1 MKTKLITLSALI
13 LGSLTILT
21 SYDTVEV
28 STGSISVKATIDGTP
43 IAEALVGVS
52 ATPEDRENS
61 KYISEKE
68 SDSKGMVTF
77 TAINP
82 GVYYLDAAFTNEDDD
97 TYYAEA
103 EVTVAD
109 ARVDVTIEM
118 EIDE

>member
-1 MKTKLITLSALI
+1 MKTKLIALSALI
-13 LGSLTILT
+13 LGSMTMLT
-21 SYDTVEV
+21 SYDKADVA
-28 STGSISVKATIDGTP
+28 TGSVSVKATIDGNP
-43 IAEALVGVS
+43 IAEALVGIS

-82 GVYYLDAAFTNEDDD
+82 GKYYLDAAFTNEDDD

-103 EVTVAD
+103 EVTIAD
-109 ARVDVTIEM
+109 AKVEVTIEM